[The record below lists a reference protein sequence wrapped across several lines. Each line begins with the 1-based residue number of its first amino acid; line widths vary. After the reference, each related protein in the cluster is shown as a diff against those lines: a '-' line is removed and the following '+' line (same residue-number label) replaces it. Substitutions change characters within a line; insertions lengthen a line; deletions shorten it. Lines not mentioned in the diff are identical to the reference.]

1 MNVEQALKVVHAA
14 FLPEQA
20 RTHCC
25 VIQLDLTAADGSVK
39 SWQVCVDNGTCTCE
53 SSAHKK
59 PRITAAMSEE
69 DFIALVESRVRPD
82 ELFLKRRVKLSGNV
96 MISLSALKWFGPT
109 EASEALLGRR

>member
-1 MNVEQALKVVHAA
+1 MNVEQALEVVHAA
-14 FLPEQA
+14 FLPDRA
-20 RTHCC
+20 STHCC
-25 VIQLDLTAADGSVK
+25 VIQLDLKAANGTVK
-39 SWQVCVDNGTCTCE
+39 SWQVCVDKGACTCAPGTE
-53 SSAHKK
+53 KQ

-109 EASEALLGRR
+109 EKSEALLSKR